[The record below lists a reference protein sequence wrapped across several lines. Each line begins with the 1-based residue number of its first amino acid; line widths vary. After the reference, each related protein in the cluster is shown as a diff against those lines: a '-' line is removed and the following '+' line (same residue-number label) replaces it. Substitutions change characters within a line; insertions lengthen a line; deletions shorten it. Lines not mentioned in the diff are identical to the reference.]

1 MDILTQYVIVNSAF
15 LDTVWDTY
23 SPHARTYVL
32 YQPTHGSTK
41 RGRPRTNYMDYIQKV
56 TGLKINELIE
66 ASDRETWREL
76 VVAFVDPQPP
86 D

>member
-1 MDILTQYVIVNSAF
+1 
-15 LDTVWDTY
+15 
-23 SPHARTYVL
+23 
-32 YQPTHGSTK
+32 
-41 RGRPRTNYMDYIQKV
+41 MDYIQKV